1 MIITANHWF
10 GHHPTKPMPTWAE
23 WWQSVVLPASTR
35 QGITM
40 HIPSDDPFRMA
51 QVRQGNWIIL
61 CACHGAE
68 YAWEEGLFV
77 CLSCFNARHGH
88 RIADQFVQPR
98 RRERRRGVNERACS
112 IPNRDG
118 SLHTFHRAEGCV
130 RAG

>member
-1 MIITANHWF
+1 
-10 GHHPTKPMPTWAE
+10 MPTWAE

-88 RIADQFVQPR
+88 RILRSQFPPDRQRIEAILDLRPL
-98 RRERRRGVNERACS
+98 
-112 IPNRDG
+112 PNRNWLPGETVED
-118 SLHTFHRAEGCV
+118 LERENIEHHMEV
-130 RAG
+130 PV